1 MGNRVNSVLSLT
13 ALLVAVLGVTP
24 LGEAAYNAVVPR
36 NSVGTLQLQRNA
48 VKAAKIAPNAIRGG
62 HVLDGTLLT
71 ADFKAGQIPQGPKG
85 DKGDKG
91 DKGNPGA
98 TKAIIKTQSF
108 VVPGG
113 GGYAAGQA
121 VVCPAG
127 AVATGGGVTT
137 LVGLSGNLLLSSPG
151 SAAAGPYNH
160 PADGDVPVSWYVYL
174 QNTGA
179 NQVQATAYAVCVS
192 P

>member
-1 MGNRVNSVLSLT
+1 MIVACL
-13 ALLVAVLGVTP
+13 ALLVALSGTGV
-24 LGEAAYNAVVPR
+24 AAVSALVPR
-36 NSVGTLQLQRNA
+36 NSVGTTELKNNA
-48 VKAAKIAPNAIRGG
+48 VTGLKVK
-62 HVLDGTLLT
+62 DGSL
-71 ADFKAGQIPQGPKG
+71 AVKDFKAGQIPAGPAG
-85 DKGDKG
+85 PAGAAG
-91 DKGNPGA
+91 ATGAAGPAGSPGA
-98 TKAIIKTQSF
+98 TKAIIKTQIF

-113 GGYAAGQA
+113 GGYASGQA

-137 LVGLSGNLLLSSPG
+137 AVGLNGNLLLSSPG

-179 NQVQATAYAVCVS
+179 NQVEATAYAICVS